1 MVMIKKCGNF
11 NNLMPKVGDYVICN
25 ENIESFNDEYK
36 FVMKFINNSVGQIVS
51 DNVRDLNFSEMEF
64 SEKDIDYRVEYF
76 NIPPEISQFFN
87 IVDDVR
93 GNRLMRRHEI
103 LHFSSSKEEMELKL
117 VSMKYNI

>member
-1 MVMIKKCGNF
+1 MLFIKKYEKF
-11 NNLMPKVGDYVICN
+11 NNDRPKVGNYVICE
-25 ENIESFNDEYK
+25 ENLGSSSGIYK
-36 FVMKFINNSVGQIVS
+36 LLLEFISNNVGQIVS